1 MILCF
6 YINNS
11 IIIFTNFASLL
22 FILTFVSFKKEL
34 KVTCLI
40 GIIYK
45 RFVLFS
51 FCFSVEKKYIEHTVE
66 LKRQYEPLK
75 VPLT

>member
-34 KVTCLI
+34 NVTCLI
-40 GIIYK
+40 GIYK

-51 FCFSVEKKYIEHTVE
+51 FCFSVEKNT
-66 LKRQYEPLK
+66 LNTQ
-75 VPLT
+75 